1 MTIFSKLTHN
11 LNEKVLTS
19 IFKSTFKN
27 FLIGCSITTLL
38 QIFGEIQK
46 LFGMRKT
53 KESFN
58 LKKCATSAL
67 QTGCFLSSWTFL
79 HQMLIRIFEKNL
91 QRPKAISLIASG
103 TISGAI
109 SMYFTQGLSWQT
121 SLYFLYRSLFG
132 VYRIKKNIFPS
143 WTDIPDYLAYC
154 IINFFLG
161 IISQRFSE
169 YVEPNYA
176 NFLSYCANLPVTN
189 VDFFFQQKS
198 ELLPVCSPGYH
209 KEESCL
215 ESAKYRIPGVFTNN
229 LKVQLSF
236 QILSYLLKGNLLNPK
251 SFRSY
256 LKLWQNLLKGT
267 FKTTL
272 FLSVQCA
279 FCGQGGCILKS
290 ITPKKNLFLLGL
302 IWFFSSF
309 AILFESS
316 SRRSELTV
324 FTIWRVTTGFFNL
337 LTDTKSKEKNSDEF
351 NVLASTFLFGMASC
365 FSVYC
370 LYRDPSKLKSLD
382 QGILSTLFP
391 KNLLK

>member
-1 MTIFSKLTHN
+1 LENNSK
-11 LNEKVLTS
+11 
-19 IFKSTFKN
+19 
-27 FLIGCSITTLL
+27 
-38 QIFGEIQK
+38 
-46 LFGMRKT
+46 
-53 KESFN
+53 
-58 LKKCATSAL
+58 
-67 QTGCFLSSWTFL
+67 
-79 HQMLIRIFEKNL
+79 
-91 QRPKAISLIASG
+91 
-103 TISGAI
+103 
-109 SMYFTQGLSWQT
+109 GLSWQT

-154 IINFFLG
+154 IVNFFLG

-215 ESAKYRIPGVFTNN
+215 ESAKHRIPGVFTNN

-251 SFRSY
+251 SFESY
-256 LKLWQNLLKGT
+256 LKLWQNLFKGT

-309 AILFESS
+309 AILFENS

-351 NVLASTFLFGMASC
+351 NVFASTFLFGMASC